1 MSLVGRT
8 WSAASRFSPADIPG
22 IGLWLDAADSNA
34 FVFTTGSNIYRWL
47 DKSGLSNHGDIS
59 TNIVQTGRS
68 PTRESNAING
78 LPAVSFSN
86 SNSLMGR
93 LGMGGDVRT
102 ITGFAVVRPL
112 QSAVG
117 RDRQTIVSTGLGNG
131 ADTGNN
137 VFAIYIASNLNRID
151 FQRNFGTTPPRFDIS
166 ADIAAGRPL
175 LITWSSLLSQSYLWS
190 NGTPT
195 LDFGRVLNA
204 GFSLQTYA
212 IGRAIFGGTTNL
224 VGTVGEVLLYNA
236 ALPDFQRNL
245 VERYLGT
252 KWGITLPSNNAY
264 PVSLPS
270 VPTRRFSPLDMP
282 GLSCWIDAMDPC
294 GYLLSGSTVT
304 RVFDKSSNRAFM
316 GNFTSNY
323 TWGATQFNGRYP
335 SFQTTIGGTLVDTG
349 GPAGIGDFGA
359 TMYIVAQDT
368 SISVNRWLFQSGG
381 GIPLGISNGFIYN
394 GAGVANNGECAQ
406 PYIASLMLS
415 NSFTGGI
422 GRVNGAQNTV
432 GLIYGGIGFTLGNR
446 RSRLNA
452 FVGHISEFLIYARPH
467 LSAERDIVEAYLA
480 QKWGLCNRTANTSA
494 FYSGGAIGGPIHPFR
509 YTPSPLASP
518 RDLSNLRLWIDAI
531 DPCGS
536 IAPAGVVTRV
546 LDKSPCNWTFSN
558 AIGSPGWIRRAFL
571 GDKPAFYGYGGGG
584 GGPLA
589 QNTAFDVCQ
598 PLTIYW
604 FGAFP
609 TGVGGQTVLIDSSQT
624 VSRVMI
630 NGPNTLNAGTA
641 VTQNCNVPT
650 FGPYFVSAAV
660 DASRTS
666 FTINGL
672 QMAPIS
678 VGTGRM
684 GGVRIGAG
692 SPGNMTGFV
701 GEVLLYAGSHSRE
714 QQQQVEGYL
723 MWKWGAQAAM
733 PSFAWGRRFL
743 PQSPTFSPLHV
754 AGLTLWLDSADNTTL
769 TLSGNAVTRW
779 ADKSGRQNDASGGV
793 SPTWSS
799 NGIVFDGT
807 SSYLATPYTAD
818 PSAESIFAVA
828 TWTGNTDGS
837 YAILGTDTAAGRSY
851 LVDRRAG
858 SASIRWD
865 TWGVRTAAPT
875 FGVQSNRRLLTTGLF
890 NGARVQT
897 STYGGTF
904 TALADTSF
912 IGTPRTNIGA
922 GISSAYFRGTIHEV
936 LTYSSVIS
944 SDERQRVEAY
954 LAWKWGLNGDLS
966 LGNPYRTFKP

>member
-8 WSAASRFSPADIPG
+8 WSAASQFSPADIPG

-68 PTRESNAING
+68 PTREANAING

-93 LGMGGDVRT
+93 LGMAGPLRT
-102 ITGFAVVRPL
+102 ITGFVVVRPL

-117 RDRQTIVSTGLGNG
+117 RGGQTIVSTGLGNG
-131 ADTGNN
+131 GDTGNN
-137 VFAIYIASNLNRID
+137 VFTIYIPGNLNRID
-151 FQRNFGTTPPRFDIS
+151 FQRNFGATPPRFDIS

-175 LITWSSLLSQSYLWS
+175 LITWSSALSQSYLWS
-190 NGTPT
+190 NGSPG

-204 GFSLQTYA
+204 GFSIQTYA
-212 IGRAIFGGTTNL
+212 IGRAIYGGATNL
-224 VGTVGEVLLYNA
+224 VGTIGEVLLYNA
-236 ALPDFQRNL
+236 ALPTFQRNL
-245 VERYLGT
+245 VERYLAT
-252 KWGITLPSNNAY
+252 KWGLPLPSNNVY

-270 VPTRRFSPLDMP
+270 VPTRRFSPVDMP
-282 GLSCWIDAMDPC
+282 NLTCWFDAMDPC

-304 RVFDKSSNRAFM
+304 RLFDKSSNRAFS
-316 GNFTSNY
+316 GTVTSNY
-323 TWGATQFNGRYP
+323 TWGPSQFNGSYP
-335 SFQTTIGGTLVDTG
+335 SFRTTVGGTLATNSV
-349 GPAGIGDFGA
+349 AYIGDGGG
-359 TMYIVAQDT
+359 TMYIVAHDT
-368 SISVNRWLFQSGG
+368 SQSANNWLFQTGG
-381 GIPLGISNGFIYN
+381 GIPLGISNGFVFN
-394 GAGVANNGECAQ
+394 GTFPANTGECSQ
-406 PYIASLMLS
+406 PFIASLMIS
-415 NSFTGGI
+415 NSFTGCF
-422 GRVNGAQNTV
+422 GRINGTQQA
-432 GLIYGGIGFTLGNR
+432 GGHIYGGPGFTLGNR
-446 RSRLNA
+446 NSRLNP
-452 FVGHISEFLIYARPH
+452 FVGHICEFLMYSTTH
-467 LSAERDIVEAYLA
+467 LPAEQDMVEAYLA
-480 QKWGLCNRTANTSA
+480 QKWGLCNKTATTSA
-494 FYSGGAIGGPIHPFR
+494 FYTGAAISAPIHPFR
-509 YTPSPLASP
+509 YTPSPLTSP
-518 RDLSNLRLWIDAI
+518 TDLSNLRLWVDAL

-536 IAPAGVVTRV
+536 IAPGGAVTRV

-558 AIGSPGWIRRAFL
+558 AVGNPGWVRRTFL
-571 GDKPAFYGYGGGG
+571 GDKPAFYGYGGGS

-589 QNTAFDVCQ
+589 QNTSFDVCQ
-598 PLTIYW
+598 PLTIY
-604 FGAFP
+604 FYGAFP

-624 VSRVMI
+624 VSRVLLHA
-630 NGPNTLNAGTA
+630 PNILNAGTA
-641 VTQNCNVPT
+641 VTHNGGVPT

-666 FTINGL
+666 FTINGV

-692 SPGNMTGFV
+692 SPGNMTGFI
-701 GEVLLYAGSHSRE
+701 GEVLLYAGSHTRT

-723 MWKWGAQAAM
+723 IWKWGAQTAM
-733 PSFAWGRRFL
+733 PSFGWGRRFL

-779 ADKSGRQNDASGGV
+779 ADKSGLQNDASGGV

-837 YAILGTDTAAGRSY
+837 YAILGTDTAAGRSF
-851 LVDRRAG
+851 LVDRAT
-858 SASIRWD
+858 STQTSIRWD
-865 TWGVRTAAPT
+865 TWGVRAAART
-875 FGVQSNRRLLTTGLF
+875 FGVRSNVRLLTTGLF

-897 STYGGTF
+897 SIYGGTF

-922 GISSAYFRGTIHEV
+922 GVSSAYFNGTIHEV